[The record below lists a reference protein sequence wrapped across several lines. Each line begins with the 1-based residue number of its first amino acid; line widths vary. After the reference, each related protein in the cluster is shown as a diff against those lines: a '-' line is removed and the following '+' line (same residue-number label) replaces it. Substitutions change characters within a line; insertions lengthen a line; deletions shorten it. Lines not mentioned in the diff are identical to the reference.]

1 MKRLLALLLLAPLGA
16 CVQGDIPVPASGPG
30 RQEAICAIAFSQWL
44 AINSHEVRITGRSEG
59 RSAGGADAVVG
70 LSAAEPRATG
80 TCEITS
86 EYVIA
91 KMTVE

>member
-1 MKRLLALLLLAPLGA
+1 MKRLLTLLLLAPLGA

-44 AINSHEVRITGRSEG
+44 GINSHDVRVTG
-59 RSAGGADAVVG
+59 RSAGGANAVVG
-70 LSAAEPRATG
+70 LSAAEPRATA
-80 TCEITS
+80 TCEITP

-91 KMTVE
+91 KMTTE